1 VSRDRNHKP
10 DSPLSAPKLASSV
23 QNASFRSIGFVFSKP
38 PFCDRIWVRPC
49 KNASTLDWV
58 RFFGLLSRTEV
69 ASNVQKSLRDVRG
82 TQVVTHPLCPISEN
96 WVRACKIAARPRLG
110 SFFRVRHS
118 ATGLASSVQNAAAT
132 LRSAQAATRA
142 TVVRG
147 SNGAHRLPLGQPW
160 CAVRKIG
167 FVRAK
172 TPRCPGWVR
181 LFGSPISPRNWVR
194 MCKSCAETSRHP
206 VATM

>member
-1 VSRDRNHKP
+1 MSRDRNHKP

-147 SNGAHRLPLGQPW
+147 SENWLRPCKNTALPRLGS
-160 CAVRKIG
+160 
-167 FVRAK
+167 FVRVPHLATQLGSNVQK
-172 TPRCPGWVR
+172 LRRNLPAPRCYHV
-181 LFGSPISPRNWVR
+181 ISPYKP
-194 MCKSCAETSRHP
+194 CPCASTTR
-206 VATM
+206 